1 MIDVCFFHF
10 LLLLAS
16 DFRRLEF
23 CFSPLTEPMGASYN
37 GLDELKNDPIFL
49 WKGGP
54 ILEHLLAPLVGDA
67 SPVTVIGLCKNAG
80 KTTAMRRLMAE
91 LGDERLAL
99 TSVGRDGERTDLVTG
114 TEKPDLYLKA
124 GDLFATAR
132 AMLTLCDATLEVVD
146 LTDVMTPLGPV
157 AIFRTLSDGYVQLAG
172 PSAAGQLRP
181 LTDRFM
187 ELGAQRVLI
196 DGAAG
201 RKSLAGAGVEGV
213 ALLCTGAS
221 LDRDMDLVV
230 AETAH
235 TCWLFARKV
244 PEQAGLRSALEGVGD
259 RFALFE
265 LDGTPLELPLDESGG
280 PKWNKL
286 PRRPLAVW
294 AAGGITDP
302 LLKTL
307 ARRGAPTTLVTQD
320 ATHVLA
326 GRSALD
332 LFLRSG
338 GQLAVRRELTIA
350 AVAANPWSAY
360 GWHFEP
366 DKFISALR
374 QAIDLPV
381 VNVKEDQHGTDA

>member
-1 MIDVCFFHF
+1 M
-10 LLLLAS
+10 
-16 DFRRLEF
+16 EQ
-23 CFSPLTEPMGASYN
+23 
-37 GLDELKNDPIFL
+37 
-49 WKGGP
+49 
-54 ILEHLLAPLVGDA
+54 LLAPLLGDA
-67 SPVTVIGLCKNAG
+67 SPITVIGLCKNAG
-80 KTTAMRRLMAE
+80 KTTALRRLMAE
-91 LGDERLAL
+91 LGEERLAL

-132 AMLTLCDATLEVVD
+132 GMLSLCDATLEVVE

-172 PSAAGQLRP
+172 PSAAGQLPP
-181 LTDRFM
+181 LTARFM
-187 ELGAQRVLI
+187 ALGARRVLI

-201 RKSLAGAGVEGV
+201 RKSLAGAGVEGA

-235 TCWLFARKV
+235 TCWLFARPT
-244 PEQAGLRSALEGVGD
+244 PESAALRAALAELED
-259 RFALFE
+259 RFALFTPQGE
-265 LDGTPLELPLDESGG
+265 PLELPLDEAGG
-280 PKWNKL
+280 PKWGKL
-286 PRRPLAVW
+286 PRQPLALW

-307 ARRGAPTTLVTQD
+307 ARRGAPTLLVAAD

-326 GRSALD
+326 GRAALE
-332 LFLRSG
+332 LFLRNG
-338 GQLAVRRELTIA
+338 GELRVRRPLHLA

-360 GWHFEP
+360 GWHFEA
-366 DKFISALR
+366 DKFLQALR
-374 QAIDLPV
+374 QALDLPV
-381 VNVKEDQHGTDA
+381 VNVKED

>member
-1 MIDVCFFHF
+1 MLILFLHICFFSPS
-10 LLLLAS
+10 AAP
-16 DFRRLEF
+16 DGN
-23 CFSPLTEPMGASYN
+23 FSAPPLTEPMGASYN
-37 GLDELKNDPIFL
+37 GLDEPKNDPIFL

-54 ILEHLLAPLVGDA
+54 ILEHLIAPLVGDA

-91 LGDERLAL
+91 LGEERLAL

-114 TEKPDLYLKA
+114 TEKPDLYLKQ

-132 AMLTLCDATLEVVD
+132 GMITLCDATLEVVD

-181 LTDRFM
+181 LTARFM

-244 PEQAGLRSALEGVGD
+244 PEQAGLRAALEGVED

-265 LDGTPLELPLDESGG
+265 LDGSPLELPLDENGS

-294 AAGGITDP
+294 AAGGVTDP

-307 ARRGAPTTLVTQD
+307 ARRGAPTTLVTED

-338 GQLAVRRELTIA
+338 GQLTVRRELTIA

>member
-1 MIDVCFFHF
+1 MLILFLHICFFSPS
-10 LLLLAS
+10 AAP
-16 DFRRLEF
+16 DGN
-23 CFSPLTEPMGASYN
+23 FSAPPLTEPIGASYN
-37 GLDELKNDPIFL
+37 GLDEPKNDPIFL

-54 ILEHLLAPLVGDA
+54 ILEHLIAPLVGDA

-91 LGDERLAL
+91 LGEERLAL

-114 TEKPDLYLKA
+114 TEKPDLYLKQ

-132 AMLTLCDATLEVVD
+132 GMITLCDATLEVVD

-181 LTDRFM
+181 LTARFM

-244 PEQAGLRSALEGVGD
+244 PEQAGLRTALEGVED

-265 LDGTPLELPLDESGG
+265 LDGSPLELPLDENGS

-307 ARRGAPTTLVTQD
+307 ARRGAPTTLVTED

-338 GQLAVRRELTIA
+338 GQLTVRRELTIA